1 MISLD
6 PLLNDSFLSIVSKGI
21 GANMLKIG
29 SKRRRT
35 RAEIEEENQA
45 EELKQQQIAAKL
57 AQVAALE

>member
-6 PLLNDSFLSIVSKGI
+6 SLLNDSFLSIVSKGI

-35 RAEIEEENQA
+35 RAEIEEEKQA

>member
-35 RAEIEEENQA
+35 RAEIEEEKQA